1 MKSVNV
7 LSKTN
12 QVALT
17 KNKRYRKPDSMSTT
31 IVFSILV
38 RDDEDERKYAPTS
51 FLYSLQNHQSTPSV
65 VVLRFA
71 YQVLYPIMIVTMVV
85 VTNTV
90 IYDASWEC
98 LQNGGLRRSPRG
110 TSGSSLSSATQYARN
125 VDMTDVGGQKDAL
138 DRSS

>member
-1 MKSVNV
+1 M
-7 LSKTN
+7 
-12 QVALT
+12 LT
-17 KNKRYRKPDSMSTT
+17 KNKKYRKPDSMSITM
-31 IVFSILV
+31 VFSILV

-51 FLYSLQNHQSTPSV
+51 FLYSLRNHQPTSSV
-65 VVLRFA
+65 IVSRAA

-125 VDMTDVGGQKDAL
+125 VDITDAGSQEAAL
-138 DRSS
+138 GRTS